1 MAEVLSQSQIDAL
14 MKEMRSGGNTQKKKD
29 TEKEEKKYR
38 KYDFY
43 SPKKI
48 TKDKIKLL
56 KGIYDNY
63 SRIASSRLN
72 GILRINC
79 ELEVL
84 AVEEQRF
91 YEFSNA
97 LSDNDIFITQTL
109 KLPDSSKQPPVLV
122 HMSQAPML
130 SMIDRLLGGDG
141 SDLEGVDSSYSYT
154 DIELA
159 LYQKIMGYFLDFT
172 LDAWANYIHIESE
185 NIDLEE
191 NPSLFQE
198 ISLDETI
205 AIIILKIVTG
215 ATEGRITVCFPRTLL
230 SEMFAII
237 DSSKHRADIN
247 DTEEID
253 SRNSILS
260 KITRTS
266 LTVKA
271 SMGKSEVSIGDIK
284 SLKPGDIIDLGR
296 PKGSEIELIVGG
308 KQWFSGTLGTFK
320 KNSAVLVR
328 SRPDSEETADG
339 AEEEAA
345 EEENIEAAPAE

>member
-14 MKEMRSGGNTQKKKD
+14 MKEMRSGGNVEEKKKD
-29 TEKEEKKYR
+29 KKEEKKYR

-63 SRIASSRLN
+63 CRIASSRLN

-97 LSDNDIFITQTL
+97 LSDNDIFITQAVE
-109 KLPDSSKQPPVLV
+109 LPNRNKRPPILF
-122 HMSQAPML
+122 HINQAPML

-141 SDLEGVDSSYSYT
+141 ADVEWVDSNYSYT
-154 DIELA
+154 DIEIE

-172 LDAWANYIHIESE
+172 IDAWANYVRLEPGRVV
-185 NIDLEE
+185 LEE

-205 AIIILKIVTG
+205 AIIMLDIVTG
-215 ATEGRITVCFPRTLL
+215 PTEGKITICLPRELL
-230 SEMFAII
+230 VEMFGII
-237 DSSKHRADIN
+237 ESRKHVSDIE
-247 DTEEID
+247 DAEEVN
-253 SRNSILS
+253 SRNVILS
-260 KITRTS
+260 KIKRS
-266 LTVKA
+266 PLTVKA
-271 SMGKSEVSIGDIK
+271 NLGDVDVSVRDIHN
-284 SLKPGDIIDLGR
+284 LRVGDIIDLER
-296 PKGSEIELIVGG
+296 PKEAEIYLDIEDEPWLAGR
-308 KQWFSGTLGTFK
+308 FGTHK
-320 KNSAVLVR
+320 KNSAVLV
-328 SRPDSEETADG
+328 SRRVDRNP
-339 AEEEAA
+339 EEE
-345 EEENIEAAPAE
+345 EAAPAE